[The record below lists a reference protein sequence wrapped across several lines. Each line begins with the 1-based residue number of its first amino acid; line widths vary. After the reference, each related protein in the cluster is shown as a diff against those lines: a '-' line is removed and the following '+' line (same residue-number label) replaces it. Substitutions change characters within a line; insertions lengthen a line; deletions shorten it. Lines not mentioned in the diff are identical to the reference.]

1 MPCASLRHLTFSKT
15 SGREPLTYKWN
26 TNETSPDIIVNKS
39 GDYII
44 TVADPYGCT
53 IEKSKMIELSESFFE
68 NLEGPNKVCANDI
81 NPMYSFLG
89 NSSLYDYT
97 LTEKKLPN
105 GPENTSTLNSNN
117 DVYSFIVNISN
128 KSGTYQLIVRS
139 RNKNSQTVCDSLLL
153 ELEVNGIEKPEIVD
167 SFYSCRPFQYI
178 LREDNGNQID
188 WYNLVNGELYKIQN
202 GNIISVNSGGL
213 YVGIYNDVN
222 GCTAQDTINL
232 LEQNDL
238 RTFISGC
245 YDVCDT
251 IIAKGNVFVPGLDGN
266 RIYKSWKYVH
276 IDSNNII
283 KQGSDSK
290 VDSFLLLKKHEGKIY
305 LVVEDYHGCIDTS
318 DLLCLSVPECV
329 QAMNCDTIYL
339 NCPHLSFNK
348 DSFDCVNMMGYYS
361 VNGEIIVSGDY
372 NLCMPNPLEIKNF
385 IWVQQPTITRMG
397 NTIKIEGGKL
407 KMHVD
412 SCTGSI
418 DIYVRLCKNGAEC
431 KKLLDDYELE
441 CFHNTCGVIA
451 VVSVPQNTTT
461 TRIQIYGYIDNK
473 ENCGTTY
480 NYVKVT
486 LLTDNCQQQL
496 AQKFVQ
502 KLNFNE
508 YYTYFDIL
516 NDSLQN
522 CYCVRVNLCSNQN
535 NCLASCDIQ
544 GVCTGSSQLR
554 SAGGSNGLNV
564 DFTCVNQTQSGINNY
579 TFNSSYDQNQLG
591 IYMDEVQLLNNDNIN
606 HYCNDGDCSGG
617 FHASSSLTTI
627 ETRFMMKFLDYPY
640 ATFGIDTS
648 YSLPGCSSTPLKKKP
663 NSGPES
669 SEGLI
674 NNLGGQML
682 NEDIWII
689 PNPAKDVIKVY
700 FTIPSDESG
709 YGIKMLDFK
718 GNVIKVVSCQ
728 SNSSY
733 IDINL
738 IEYSSGL
745 YYINL
750 TKDGGFRKAQKV
762 VVIK

>member
-1 MPCASLRHLTFSKT
+1 MDFIHTFSCADTGYSIMLKAQISFEDNFVPTEYKYVIDGTATTSIDGIANIPISIGSHEVCLEVTLNNNVVCSKCILIVTPLKLGAPKIEVNDTLCENTVIRFDIEDEDFTDDIVDYVWVFNNTDTSRIRRPERTFGGNRYNRIELYVTNKWGCMTSVIDSFFTLVNNLSGDVSIDTMPCASLRHLTFSKT

-290 VDSFLLLKKHEGKIY
+290 VDSFLLLKNMKGKFTWLWKIIMAV
-305 LVVEDYHGCIDTS
+305 LIHQIF
-318 DLLCLSVPECV
+318 SV
-329 QAMNCDTIYL
+329 YR
-339 NCPHLSFNK
+339 F
-348 DSFDCVNMMGYYS
+348 
-361 VNGEIIVSGDY
+361 
-372 NLCMPNPLEIKNF
+372 
-385 IWVQQPTITRMG
+385 
-397 NTIKIEGGKL
+397 
-407 KMHVD
+407 
-412 SCTGSI
+412 
-418 DIYVRLCKNGAEC
+418 
-431 KKLLDDYELE
+431 
-441 CFHNTCGVIA
+441 
-451 VVSVPQNTTT
+451 QNAYK
-461 TRIQIYGYIDNK
+461 R
-473 ENCGTTY
+473 
-480 NYVKVT
+480 
-486 LLTDNCQQQL
+486 
-496 AQKFVQ
+496 
-502 KLNFNE
+502 
-508 YYTYFDIL
+508 
-516 NDSLQN
+516 
-522 CYCVRVNLCSNQN
+522 
-535 NCLASCDIQ
+535 
-544 GVCTGSSQLR
+544 
-554 SAGGSNGLNV
+554 
-564 DFTCVNQTQSGINNY
+564 
-579 TFNSSYDQNQLG
+579 
-591 IYMDEVQLLNNDNIN
+591 
-606 HYCNDGDCSGG
+606 
-617 FHASSSLTTI
+617 
-627 ETRFMMKFLDYPY
+627 
-640 ATFGIDTS
+640 
-648 YSLPGCSSTPLKKKP
+648 
-663 NSGPES
+663 
-669 SEGLI
+669 
-674 NNLGGQML
+674 
-682 NEDIWII
+682 
-689 PNPAKDVIKVY
+689 
-700 FTIPSDESG
+700 
-709 YGIKMLDFK
+709 
-718 GNVIKVVSCQ
+718 
-728 SNSSY
+728 
-733 IDINL
+733 
-738 IEYSSGL
+738 
-745 YYINL
+745 
-750 TKDGGFRKAQKV
+750 
-762 VVIK
+762 